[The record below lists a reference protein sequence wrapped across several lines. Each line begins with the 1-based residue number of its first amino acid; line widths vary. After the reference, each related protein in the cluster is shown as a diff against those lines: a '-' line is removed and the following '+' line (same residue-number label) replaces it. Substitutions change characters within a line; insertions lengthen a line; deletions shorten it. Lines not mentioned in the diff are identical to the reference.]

1 MEVADCTWGRHW
13 VAVVAVADMVV
24 GMVVHIAVDTV
35 DCYEE
40 AERGMEE
47 DVIDNQSGCREH
59 CPDLYCCNSLRLDL
73 DVPWLKVTS
82 RVASPNPR
90 DCCQDFDR
98 SSRRE

>member
-1 MEVADCTWGRHW
+1 MEVADCTWGRRW
-13 VAVVAVADMVV
+13 VAVVDMVAD
-24 GMVVHIAVDTV
+24 MVVHIAVDTV

-59 CPDLYCCNSLRLDL
+59 YQDLYCYCCNSLMLDL

-82 RVASPNPR
+82 RVASQSPE
-90 DCCQDFDR
+90 DCCQDCDS